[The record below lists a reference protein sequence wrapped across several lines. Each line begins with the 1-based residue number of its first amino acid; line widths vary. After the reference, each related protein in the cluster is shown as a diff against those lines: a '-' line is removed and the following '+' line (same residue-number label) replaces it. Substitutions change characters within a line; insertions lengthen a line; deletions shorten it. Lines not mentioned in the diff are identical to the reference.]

1 MAAHA
6 GFRLVVVACVAAGAV
21 DGSNRRRGVANC
33 IGRRRTNRTCRPI
46 AGGTA
51 VCCTGPAV
59 CCAGPAVCCS
69 GRAVCCTGPAVCCT
83 GPAGSSSKKTGL
95 ALSRWPTGLKPE
107 QRPPRANEYVIAFL
121 HAFELWGQ
129 SVTTKGVVHLL
140 PLHQL
145 PQRGGVLHR
154 QPNTTVRHRAAEMT
168 LLIGTVHGV
177 TWIPAFR
184 SSA

>member
-51 VCCTGPAV
+51 VCCTGP
-59 CCAGPAVCCS
+59 
-69 GRAVCCTGPAVCCT
+69 AVCCTGPAVCCT

-140 PLHQL
+140 P
-145 PQRGGVLHR
+145 
-154 QPNTTVRHRAAEMT
+154 
-168 LLIGTVHGV
+168 
-177 TWIPAFR
+177 
-184 SSA
+184 